1 MSNLIKI
8 LKFLVSI
15 MSFLVLLI
23 LLMFRPLIR
32 VRLILIGFHK
42 YGHLAL
48 EPDLML
54 MQLNDLKAEESKKF
68 PVSFSIWSLGP
79 RSLRANSV
87 LADLWK
93 QQLFVAP
100 SWLINGLVSVGN
112 QFKFLSLETPRASI
126 FAPAYHHTS
135 SVGPL
140 QLSPKQNQEGRNSLI
155 EMGIDPNRPYI
166 CLVVRDGGH
175 YSDSS
180 GPENPAYEF
189 RNYNID
195 DFSELALS
203 LIQRGYQVVR
213 LGAGR
218 EKPFSIKYDGLIDYA
233 TSGFRSEL
241 LDIFLAANCSFAVST
256 QTGPDA
262 VCLLFRRPVCYLD
275 IPIFSQMFFGSGLTV
290 WNPVI
295 YERSGQKLS
304 LYEITASDLLW
315 ANTTDEVLNEGVRG
329 IRSSS
334 TEMVQNVASFVDY
347 FESKFQLSTE
357 DAQRS
362 FVANQILENALG
374 DKGKEVFGEVK
385 ALFNPAF
392 LKRNAEWYLQ

>member
-1 MSNLIKI
+1 
-8 LKFLVSI
+8 
-15 MSFLVLLI
+15 MSFLLLLI

-54 MQLNDLKAEESKKF
+54 MQLNDLKAKESKKF

-93 QQLFVAP
+93 QRLFVAP

-140 QLSPKQNQEGRNSLI
+140 QLSAKQNQEGRNSLI

-180 GPENPAYEF
+180 EPENPAYQF
-189 RNYNID
+189 RNYDID

-233 TSGFRSEL
+233 TSRFRSEL
-241 LDIFLAANCSFAVST
+241 LDVYLAANCSFAVST

-262 VCLLFRRPVCYLD
+262 VCLLFRRPVCYLE
-275 IPIFSQMFFGSGLTV
+275 IPVFSQMFFGSGLTV

-304 LYEITASDLLW
+304 LCEIAASDLLW
-315 ANTTDEVLNEGVRG
+315 ANNTDAVLNEGVRG
-329 IRSSS
+329 VRSSS

-347 FESKFQLSTE
+347 FESKFQLSPE

-374 DKGKEVFGEVK
+374 DKGKEVFGEVE

-392 LKRNAEWYLQ
+392 LKRNADWYLQ

>member
-1 MSNLIKI
+1 M
-8 LKFLVSI
+8 
-15 MSFLVLLI
+15 LLI

-42 YGHLAL
+42 SGHLAL

-54 MQLNDLKAEESKKF
+54 MQLNDLKARESKKF
-68 PVSFSIWSLGP
+68 PISFSIWSLGP

-93 QQLFVAP
+93 QRLFVAP

-140 QLSPKQNQEGRNSLI
+140 QLSAKQNQEGRNSLI

-189 RNYNID
+189 RNYDID

-233 TSGFRSEL
+233 TSRFRSEL
-241 LDIFLAANCSFAVST
+241 LDVFLAANCSFAVST

-262 VCLLFRRPVCYLD
+262 VCLLFRRPVCYLE
-275 IPIFSQMFFGSGLTV
+275 IPVFSQMFFGSGLTV

-304 LYEITASDLLW
+304 LYEIAASDLLW
-315 ANTTDEVLNEGVRG
+315 ANTTDEVLNKGVRG

-347 FESKFQLSTE
+347 FESEFQLSPE

-374 DKGKEVFGEVK
+374 DKGKEVFGEVE

-392 LKRNAEWYLQ
+392 LKRNADWYLQ

>member
-15 MSFLVLLI
+15 MSFLLLLI

-54 MQLNDLKAEESKKF
+54 MQLNDLKAKESKKF

-93 QQLFVAP
+93 QRLFVAP

-140 QLSPKQNQEGRNSLI
+140 QLSAKQNQEGRNSLI

-180 GPENPAYEF
+180 EPENPAYQF
-189 RNYNID
+189 RNYDID

-218 EKPFSIKYDGLIDYA
+218 EKPF
-233 TSGFRSEL
+233 
-241 LDIFLAANCSFAVST
+241 
-256 QTGPDA
+256 Q
-262 VCLLFRRPVCYLD
+262 
-275 IPIFSQMFFGSGLTV
+275 
-290 WNPVI
+290 
-295 YERSGQKLS
+295 
-304 LYEITASDLLW
+304 
-315 ANTTDEVLNEGVRG
+315 
-329 IRSSS
+329 
-334 TEMVQNVASFVDY
+334 
-347 FESKFQLSTE
+347 
-357 DAQRS
+357 
-362 FVANQILENALG
+362 
-374 DKGKEVFGEVK
+374 
-385 ALFNPAF
+385 
-392 LKRNAEWYLQ
+392 

>member
-1 MSNLIKI
+1 
-8 LKFLVSI
+8 
-15 MSFLVLLI
+15 MSFLLLLI

-54 MQLNDLKAEESKKF
+54 MQLNDLKAKESKKF

-93 QQLFVAP
+93 QRLFVAP

-140 QLSPKQNQEGRNSLI
+140 QLSAKQNQEGRNSLI

-180 GPENPAYEF
+180 EPENPAYQF
-189 RNYNID
+189 RNYDID

-233 TSGFRSEL
+233 TSRFRSEL
-241 LDIFLAANCSFAVST
+241 LDVFLAANCSFAVST

-262 VCLLFRRPVCYLD
+262 VCLLFRRPVCYLE
-275 IPIFSQMFFGSGLTV
+275 IPVFSQMFFGSGLTV

-304 LYEITASDLLW
+304 LHEITASDLLW

-347 FESKFQLSTE
+347 FESKFQLSPE

-374 DKGKEVFGEVK
+374 DKGKEVFGEVE

-392 LKRNAEWYLQ
+392 LKRNADWYLQ

>member
-1 MSNLIKI
+1 LSNLIKI

-54 MQLNDLKAEESKKF
+54 MQLNDLKARESKKF
-68 PVSFSIWSLGP
+68 PISFSIWSLGP

-93 QQLFVAP
+93 QRLFVAP

-112 QFKFLSLETPRASI
+112 QFNFLSLETPRASI

-140 QLSPKQNQEGRNSLI
+140 QLSAKQNQEGRNSLI

-189 RNYNID
+189 RNYDID

-233 TSGFRSEL
+233 TSRFRSEL
-241 LDIFLAANCSFAVST
+241 LDVFLAANCSFAVST

-262 VCLLFRRPVCYLD
+262 VCLLFRRPVCYLE
-275 IPIFSQMFFGSGLTV
+275 IPVFSQMFFGSGLTV

-304 LYEITASDLLW
+304 LYEIAASDLLW
-315 ANTTDEVLNEGVRG
+315 ANTTDEVLNKGVRG

-347 FESKFQLSTE
+347 FESEFQLSPE

-362 FVANQILENALG
+362 FAANQILENALG
-374 DKGKEVFGEVK
+374 DKGKEVFGEVE

-392 LKRNAEWYLQ
+392 LKRNADWYLQ

>member
-1 MSNLIKI
+1 
-8 LKFLVSI
+8 

>member
-1 MSNLIKI
+1 
-8 LKFLVSI
+8 

-42 YGHLAL
+42 SGHLAL

-54 MQLNDLKAEESKKF
+54 MQLNDLKARESKKF
-68 PVSFSIWSLGP
+68 PISFSIWSLGP

-93 QQLFVAP
+93 QRLFVAP

-140 QLSPKQNQEGRNSLI
+140 QLSAKQNQEGRNSLI

-189 RNYNID
+189 RNYDID

-233 TSGFRSEL
+233 TSRFRSEL
-241 LDIFLAANCSFAVST
+241 LDVFLAANCSFAVST

-262 VCLLFRRPVCYLD
+262 VCLLFRRPVCYLE
-275 IPIFSQMFFGSGLTV
+275 IPVFSQMFFGSGLTV

-304 LYEITASDLLW
+304 LYEIAASDLLW
-315 ANTTDEVLNEGVRG
+315 ANTTDEVLNKGVRG

-347 FESKFQLSTE
+347 FESEFQLSPE

-374 DKGKEVFGEVK
+374 DKGKEVFGEVE

-392 LKRNAEWYLQ
+392 LKRNADWYLQ

>member
-1 MSNLIKI
+1 M
-8 LKFLVSI
+8 
-15 MSFLVLLI
+15 LLI
-23 LLMFRPLIR
+23 LAMFRPLVR

-54 MQLNDLKAEESKKF
+54 MKLNDLKDGESGRF

-79 RSLRANSV
+79 RRLRANSV

-93 QQLFVAP
+93 QRLLVAP
-100 SWLINGLVSVGN
+100 SWLINGLVTVGE
-112 QFKFLSLETPRASI
+112 QFKFLSLEMPSASI

-140 QLSPKQNQEGRNSLI
+140 QLSAEQNQEGRNSLI

-166 CLVVRDGGH
+166 CLVVRDSGH
-175 YSDSS
+175 YSDAS

-195 DFSELALS
+195 DFTELATS

-218 EKPFSIKYDGLIDYA
+218 EKPFSLQYDGLIDYA
-233 TSGFRSEL
+233 ASRFRSEL
-241 LDIFLAANCSFAVST
+241 LDIYLAANCSFAVST

-262 VCLLFRRPVCYLD
+262 VCLLFRKPVCYVE
-275 IPIFSQMFFGSGLTV
+275 IPVFSQMFFGSGLAV

-295 YERSGQKLS
+295 YERSDHKLS
-304 LYEITASDLLW
+304 LSEIATSGLLW
-315 ANTTDEVLNEGVRG
+315 ATSTAEVLNEGVKG
-329 IRSSS
+329 IRSTS
-334 TEMVQNVASFVDY
+334 TEMVQNVGSFVDY
-347 FESKFQLSTE
+347 FESKFQLSPE

-362 FVANQILENALG
+362 FTANQILEIALG
-374 DKGKEVFGEVK
+374 DRGREVFGEVK

-392 LKRNAEWYLQ
+392 LKRNADWYLR